1 MKINKIYFLYLF
13 IVMAFFLS
21 LYLSIFVPIQKIQPA
36 YYDLALAIQNN
47 NFQNTFYA
55 FGYAALI
62 SGYIMNNVEITM
74 RIVHFISLILTWV
87 IVLYLC
93 SNINLINKIKDLKF
107 CDINFFWIFFWLG
120 FLFFHPY
127 FQINL
132 IRITDTGFATLFIAA
147 IYALIVLKFKFSKI
161 LLITCGILYGVLIA
175 IRPNAII
182 LILFFLIFSNKIFES
197 KYQVIILFLSS
208 LFTYIIFSK
217 YITDELLFW
226 PSYSG
231 YNLFAGNNP
240 FSYEFLKTLYNAE
253 PSLSKGI
260 EWCGIKKQN
269 LYLISNIEYY
279 NCTLNFVQNDFFGFI
294 KTTIF
299 KIYNLLFRPNLKEAT
314 ELYKVIL
321 QILIVIPS
329 YIWWLLFIFN
339 SNFRKE
345 PYISLGALFIV
356 IYASIFIGTNTDP
369 RLGLPLDIIYIMSA
383 MSFTFKK
390 KEQ

>member
-1 MKINKIYFLYLF
+1 MKVNKIYFLLLL
-13 IVMAFFLS
+13 IVMALFLS
-21 LYLSIFVPIQKIQPA
+21 LYLSIFVPIQKIQPI

-47 NFQNTFYA
+47 NFPNTFYT

-107 CDINFFWIFFWLG
+107 YDINFFWIFFWLS

-127 FQINL
+127 FQTNL
-132 IRITDTGFATLFIAA
+132 IRITDTGLATFFIAA

-182 LILFFLIFSNKIFES
+182 LILFFLIFFNKIFES
-197 KYQVIILFLSS
+197 KYQIIILLLSS
-208 LFTYIIFSK
+208 FFTYIIFSK
-217 YITDELLFW
+217 YITGEFLFW

-231 YNLFAGNNP
+231 YNLFTGNNP
-240 FSYEFLKTLYNAE
+240 FSYEALKTLYNAE

-260 EWCGIKKQN
+260 EWCGLEKQK
-269 LYLISNIEYY
+269 LYLIPSIEYY
-279 NCTLNFVQNDFFGFI
+279 KCTLNFVQNDFFGFI

-383 MSFTFKK
+383 LSFTFKK

>member
-1 MKINKIYFLYLF
+1 
-13 IVMAFFLS
+13 MALFLS

-47 NFQNTFYA
+47 NFPNTFYT

-107 CDINFFWIFFWLG
+107 YDINFFWIFFWLS

-132 IRITDTGFATLFIAA
+132 IRITDTGLATFFIAA

-217 YITDELLFW
+217 FITGEFLFW

-240 FSYEFLKTLYNAE
+240 FSYEVLKTLYNAE
-253 PSLSKGI
+253 RSLSKGI
-260 EWCGIKKQN
+260 EWCGLEKQN
-269 LYLISNIEYY
+269 LYLIPSIEYY
-279 NCTLNFVQNDFFGFI
+279 KCTLNFVQNDFFGFI

-345 PYISLGALFIV
+345 SYISLGALFIV
-356 IYASIFIGTNTDP
+356 IYASIFIGTNSDP
-369 RLGLPLDIIYIMSA
+369 RLSLPLDIIYIMSA
-383 MSFTFKK
+383 LSFAFKK